1 MSRNSLLKTGE
12 IFPPSMGT
20 RKNPVIKI
28 DNLTPPTT
36 IVSAD
41 KESKERNAKI
51 VWIEYYQRLNFS
63 SDVTTTQAT
72 SEYIKCKH

>member
-1 MSRNSLLKTGE
+1 MSNTRLEGIHTLLLPECQGILCSKQARY
-12 IFPPSMGT
+12 FPPSMGT
-20 RKNPVIKI
+20 RKNPVIKL

-51 VWIEYYQRLNFS
+51 VWIEYY
-63 SDVTTTQAT
+63 
-72 SEYIKCKH
+72 